1 MLTERQIEPCYV
13 AFYNI
18 WPRNGLGLVLQPRSQ
33 HGVNIY
39 MYTYKDVGTQTVQ
52 QAFGILLFVCLV
64 FNGTFSTYRLYRT
77 IEVRSIM

>member
-18 WPRNGLGLVLQPRSQ
+18 WPRNGLGLVLQPRSP

-52 QAFGILLFVCLV
+52 QAFGILFVCLLGV
-64 FNGTFSTYRLYRT
+64 
-77 IEVRSIM
+77 